1 MAAMLAEAAETE
13 FGGAMSGVAREG
25 IFHPCR
31 EV

>member
-1 MAAMLAEAAETE
+1 MLAEAAETE
-13 FGGAMSGVAREG
+13 LGDAMPGIAREG